1 MEGVERRYA
10 ELQERMRALWPTL
23 TLRAIGDE
31 ERTVVVVHSIS
42 LDVPDHIAPVF
53 PAYEERFLCF
63 VLSLLRAPR
72 SRVVYVTSQPIL
84 PRLVDYWFRL
94 VPELDT
100 PEARQRL
107 TLVALSDGS
116 NQPLTKKLLRHP
128 RVLERIRGL
137 VSHPEH
143 SLIVPFAMSRYE
155 VELAVRLGL
164 PIYGCHPGL
173 LHWGTK
179 TGSRRIFA
187 EEDVPHPAGTEGVST
202 LDDVIVAIREIRARR
217 PDVREVV
224 VKLDRGVGGL
234 GNGVVRV
241 EGAETRRQLER
252 RALEIRLEDDAPGA
266 HDFYEALASES
277 GIVEERIVAG
287 EVRSPSVQ
295 MRASPTGDVEILS
308 THDQVLGGTHG
319 QTYLGSLFPAD
330 TEYAALIAWEA
341 LKAGRRLAREGA
353 IGRFAVDF
361 VVSRDGPG
369 EWRPSAIEINLRAGG
384 TTHPFM
390 ALQALTDG
398 DYVAPE
404 ATFIAHGAPKFY
416 VATDHLE
423 SPRYAVLTPEDF
435 LDVVAERGL
444 AWDPESGAGL
454 AFHLVSALAVAGRI
468 GVTAIGNTREEARSL
483 YTSVERA
490 LEDEV
495 SSLTA

>member
-1 MEGVERRYA
+1 MGAVETRFA

-23 TLRAIGDE
+23 TLRSIGDE

-42 LDVPDHIAPVF
+42 LDVPDHLAPVY

-100 PEARQRL
+100 AEARRRL

-116 NQPLTKKLLRHP
+116 VQPLTKKLLRHP
-128 RVLERIRGL
+128 RVLARIRSL
-137 VSHPEH
+137 VTNPER
-143 SLIVPFAMSRYE
+143 SLIVPFAMSTYE

-164 PIYGCHPGL
+164 PIYGSDPAL

-187 EEDVPHPAGTEGVST
+187 GEDVPHPAGVEGVST
-202 LDDVIVAIREIRARR
+202 LEDVIAAMRELRARR
-217 PDVREVV
+217 PGIREVV

-241 EGAETRRQLER
+241 AGAETRRQLER

-266 HDFYEALASES
+266 AEFYAALAVEG
-277 GIVEERIVAG
+277 GIVEERIVA
-287 EVRSPSVQ
+287 EEIRSPSVQ
-295 MRASPTGDVEILS
+295 LRSSPTGDVEILS

-319 QTYLGSLFPAD
+319 QTFLGSRFPAD
-330 TEYAALIAWEA
+330 SDYAVPIAWEA

-353 IGRFAVDF
+353 VGRFAVDF
-361 VVSRDGPG
+361 VVAREGAG

-398 DYVAPE
+398 DYEAP
-404 ATFIAHGAPKFY
+404 AGIYRAHGVTKFY

-435 LDVVAERGL
+435 LDVAEERGL
-444 AWDPESGAGL
+444 GWDAEAGTGL
-454 AFHLVSALAVAGRI
+454 AFHLVSALAVAGRL
-468 GVTAIGNTREEARSL
+468 GVTAIGDSREQAHEL
-483 YTSVERA
+483 YRSVEVA

-495 SSLTA
+495 AALA